1 MTRWYEV
8 ASGLQGP
15 RKPLAQFWEPWGFHA
30 MPVTLTLGAEQPVD
44 TAALVLTTCSYMG
57 TLGAAF
63 VSVGANFL
71 QLDLHGPASQSL
83 ICPH

>member
-1 MTRWYEV
+1 
-8 ASGLQGP
+8 
-15 RKPLAQFWEPWGFHA
+15 

-44 TAALVLTTCSYMG
+44 TAALVLTTC
-57 TLGAAF
+57 GAAF
-63 VSVGANFL
+63 MSVGANFL

>member
-1 MTRWYEV
+1 M

-15 RKPLAQFWEPWGFHA
+15 RKPLAQFWEAWGFHA

-44 TAALVLTTCSYMG
+44 TAALVLTTC
-57 TLGAAF
+57 GAAF
-63 VSVGANFL
+63 MSVGANFL